1 MATPGPGRLQVTTPP
16 HASQVPPQADSL
28 LMLLQR
34 YPVMWQGLLAL
45 KTDQAAVQM
54 HFVFGNPEV
63 ASGSLPCNSDGSTP
77 PLRIAQRMRL
87 EQTQLEGV
95 ARKMQVSKVLMDSV
109 KKNKNRQVSHFNRSN
124 RVLHAFQTDNEHCM
138 LLALPCGHDHLDVLQ
153 QSTNLQT
160 GFITYMQQKQAAG
173 IVNIPAPGSEQAAYV
188 VHIFPSCD
196 FANENLAR
204 IAPDL
209 LHRVADIA
217 HLLIVIATV

>member
-1 MATPGPGRLQVTTPP
+1 MIFQLQPVTTPP

-54 HFVFGNPEV
+54 HFVFGNPKV

-95 ARKMQVSKVLMDSV
+95 ARKMQ
-109 KKNKNRQVSHFNRSN
+109 
-124 RVLHAFQTDNEHCM
+124 TDDEHCM
-138 LLALPCGHDHLDVLQ
+138 LLALPCGRDHIDVLQ
-153 QSTNLQT
+153 QSTNLSS
-160 GFITYMQQKQAAG
+160 GFITYLQQKQAAG

-188 VHIFPSCD
+188 VHIFPSCE

-209 LHRVADIA
+209 LHRVSDLA

>member
-1 MATPGPGRLQVTTPP
+1 
-16 HASQVPPQADSL
+16 
-28 LMLLQR
+28 
-34 YPVMWQGLLAL
+34 
-45 KTDQAAVQM
+45 M
-54 HFVFGNPEV
+54 HFVFGNPQV

-95 ARKMQVSKVLMDSV
+95 ARKMQVSFAFTAIQNFVPKDPIK
-109 KKNKNRQVSHFNRSN
+109 KKNKFFN
-124 RVLHAFQTDNEHCM
+124 LQTDNEHCM
-138 LLALPCGHDHLDVLQ
+138 LLALPCGRDHIDVLQ
-153 QSTNLQT
+153 QSTNLSS
-160 GFITYMQQKQAAG
+160 GFITYLQQKQAAG

-188 VHIFPSCD
+188 VHIFPSCE

-209 LHRVADIA
+209 LHRVSDLA

>member
-1 MATPGPGRLQVTTPP
+1 MFYLNFQLQPVTTPP

-54 HFVFGNPEV
+54 HFVFGNPKV

-95 ARKMQVSKVLMDSV
+95 ARKMQ
-109 KKNKNRQVSHFNRSN
+109 
-124 RVLHAFQTDNEHCM
+124 TDNEHCM
-138 LLALPCGHDHLDVLQ
+138 LLALPCGRDHIDVLQ
-153 QSTNLQT
+153 QSTNLSS
-160 GFITYMQQKQAAG
+160 GFITYLQQKQAAG

-188 VHIFPSCD
+188 VHIFPSCE

-209 LHRVADIA
+209 LHRVSDLA